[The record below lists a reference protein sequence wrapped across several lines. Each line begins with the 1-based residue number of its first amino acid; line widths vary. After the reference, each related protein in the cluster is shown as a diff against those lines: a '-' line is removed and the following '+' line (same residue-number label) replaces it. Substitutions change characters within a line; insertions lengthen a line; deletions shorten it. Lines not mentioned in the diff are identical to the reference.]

1 MKKSLKK
8 LTGIVMIGVLALG
21 ALTGCGSQKA
31 SAAKDITI
39 GVCAGPYGDMVKKAI
54 EPSLEKKGYKVSVR
68 EFSDYVL
75 PDQALANGEI
85 DANLMQHTAYLEKFA
100 ADNDLNISKVIA
112 VPTAGAGIFSDS
124 IKSLKELKKGDKI
137 GIPND
142 PSNLARA
149 LSILGKEKLIVLKK
163 GIDQTKA
170 TEKDIAQN
178 PKNLKFVT
186 LDAAQISRSLDSLSA
201 GVVPGNYAYA
211 AKLDFS
217 RALAVETLAEEYKN
231 VIAVKTDDVKGQLGK
246 DLKEAVESEDFY
258 KAVSDKES
266 SFQSF
271 QKPDWWTEKYK
282 EK

>member
-21 ALTGCGSQKA
+21 ALTGCGRRNA

-54 EPSLEKKGYKVSVR
+54 APSLEKKGYKVLVR

-100 ADNDLNISKVIA
+100 ADNDLRISKVIA

-149 LSILGKEKLIVLKK
+149 LGILDKEKIITLKK
-163 GIDQTKA
+163 NIDQTKA
-170 TEKDIAQN
+170 SEKDIV
-178 PKNLKFVT
+178 KILKTKAYNFGCRS
-186 LDAAQISRSLDSLSA
+186 DIKEPGQSCGGCSSR
-201 GVVPGNYAYA
+201 
-211 AKLDFS
+211 KLCICGKTGFFQGIGS
-217 RALAVETLAEEYKN
+217 R
-231 VIAVKTDDVKGQLGK
+231 DLGGRI
-246 DLKEAVESEDFY
+246 
-258 KAVSDKES
+258 
-266 SFQSF
+266 
-271 QKPDWWTEKYK
+271 
-282 EK
+282 

>member
-1 MKKSLKK
+1 M
-8 LTGIVMIGVLALG
+8 
-21 ALTGCGSQKA
+21 
-31 SAAKDITI
+31 
-39 GVCAGPYGDMVKKAI
+39 
-54 EPSLEKKGYKVSVR
+54 R

-149 LSILGKEKLIVLKK
+149 LSILGKEKVIVLKK

-178 PKNLKFVT
+178 PKNLKFTEIKPELLGTTFQNGEGDLV
-186 LDAAQISRSLDSLSA
+186 AIN
-201 GVVPGNYAYA
+201 GNYALQA
-211 AKLDFS
+211 GLNPMND
-217 RALAVETLAEEYKN
+217 ALIIEEVDASNPYVNIVAVQEGHEKDEKIQALIEVLKSDEIKQFVEDEYKG
-231 VIAVKTDDVKGQLGK
+231 AVVMVD
-246 DLKEAVESEDFY
+246 
-258 KAVSDKES
+258 
-266 SFQSF
+266 
-271 QKPDWWTEKYK
+271 
-282 EK
+282 

>member
-8 LTGIVMIGVLALG
+8 LIGIVMIGVLALG

-54 EPSLEKKGYKVSVR
+54 APSLEKKGYKVSVR

-149 LSILGKEKLIVLKK
+149 LSILGKEKVIVLKK

-178 PKNLKFVT
+178 PKNLKFTEIKPELLGTTFQNGEGDLV
-186 LDAAQISRSLDSLSA
+186 AIN
-201 GVVPGNYAYA
+201 GNYALQA
-211 AKLDFS
+211 GLNPMND
-217 RALAVETLAEEYKN
+217 ALIIEEVDASNPYVNIVAVQEGHEKDEKIQALIEVLKSDEIKQFVEDEYKG
-231 VIAVKTDDVKGQLGK
+231 AVVMVD
-246 DLKEAVESEDFY
+246 
-258 KAVSDKES
+258 
-266 SFQSF
+266 
-271 QKPDWWTEKYK
+271 
-282 EK
+282 